1 MRLLIIF
8 LLLFFYTN
16 SHADYYVAPM
26 QSANWKLMTSQ
37 MSCQLR
43 QDIPYYGSA
52 DFFQRAGGVL
62 QFSIQ
67 EQRNKPKIVK
77 ASLTVVPAPWIHEAV
92 DRAEYEVFL
101 DDAIDLKQQG
111 RLAVYGE
118 VAESMVDALVRGQYP
133 TFMYVR
139 ESKRAPVEETR
150 VAVSSIKFSE
160 VYDSFLNCRA
170 NLLPFAFN
178 DIQNSRIY
186 FNTRSKFLNRKA
198 KQNLHQIADYLNKMP
213 ESKAYIGSDTSNLG
227 MPDKKWFELRAGVI
241 KQQLL
246 NEGVDSTRIDV
257 EHIFPVGIS
266 DQDVRISILA
276 PDPLRKYMF
285 RKGSLRLSP
294 MERKRLDLLAEYI
307 KEFFTQGS
315 VLIRSYT
322 DSQGTRKSNLNVSR
336 RRGDVL
342 KAYLE
347 KRGVPISRIKV
358 KAYGEDRPIKSNRF
372 EIGRAQN
379 RRVVIDLLN

>member
-1 MRLLIIF
+1 M
-8 LLLFFYTN
+8 
-16 SHADYYVAPM
+16 S
-26 QSANWKLMTSQ
+26 SQ
-37 MSCQLR
+37 MSCQLK

-52 DFFQRAGGVL
+52 DFFHRAGGVL

-67 EQRNKPKIVK
+67 EQRNKPKIAK
-77 ASLTVVPAPWIHEAV
+77 ASLTVLPAPWIHEAV
-92 DRAEYEVFL
+92 DQAEYEVFL
-101 DDAIDLKQQG
+101 DDAIDFMQLG
-111 RLAVYGE
+111 RLAVFGE
-118 VAESMVDALVRGQYP
+118 VAESMVDALVQGYYP
-133 TFMYVR
+133 TFIYVR

-160 VYDSFLNCRA
+160 VYDSFLKCRA

-178 DIQNSRIY
+178 DIQNSRVY
-186 FNTRSKFLNRKA
+186 FNTRSKFLNRKS
-198 KQNLHQIADYLNKMP
+198 KQNLHQIADYLNKIQD
-213 ESKAYIGSDTSNLG
+213 SRVFIGSDTSNLG
-227 MPDKKWFELRAGVI
+227 VPDKKWFELRAGVI

-246 NEGVDSTRIDV
+246 NEGVDSARIDV
-257 EHIFPVGIS
+257 KQILPFDIS

-276 PDPLRKYMF
+276 PDTLRKFMF
-285 RKGSLRLSP
+285 RKGSIRLSP
-294 MERKRLDLLAEYI
+294 LEQKRLDLLAEYI

-322 DSQGTRKSNLNVSR
+322 DSQGTRKSNLNVSK
-336 RRGDVL
+336 RRGEVL

-347 KRGVPISRIKV
+347 KRGVPTSRIKV